1 MSWPESRRARKLKW
15 DGKMTGCYETR
26 ASVAGRRR
34 KKPSHRRRLLAVAGC
49 VALPHLLAPPTEV
62 EAQEKLKVVT
72 TLPTYAAIA
81 REITGEVAEVEAI
94 ARGDI
99 DPHFVTPRPSYAA
112 LIKKADLFVATGL
125 DLELWVPTLLDRAG
139 NSKVMDGAPGFVAAY
154 AGVELLDIPTDV
166 SRAAGDVHVF
176 GNPHIHTDPVNAII
190 IGENILAGLRRV
202 DEERSEIYEAN
213 YRGFSER
220 LLRRLYG
227 DQLVEIFG
235 PETLFELAR
244 TYRLWDFL
252 SEKSFQDRPLTD
264 YVGGWLAEGA
274 PFRDRD
280 MACYHKNW
288 AYFSARFR
296 VPCAMYVEAKVGI
309 PPSPGHVRELV
320 DWMRENRIPA
330 LLAANYFSHD
340 QVEQVAERTGA
351 QPLIVPEHVGG
362 APGADGYFDLVD
374 LWVSSLA
381 GAFQGTAEDEE

>member
-1 MSWPESRRARKLKW
+1 
-15 DGKMTGCYETR
+15 MTGCYETR
-26 ASVAGRRR
+26 ASLARHRRR
-34 KKPSHRRRLLAVAGC
+34 KPARRRRLFTAAGG
-49 VALPHLLAPPTEV
+49 VALLHLLSPQAEIA
-62 EAQEKLKVVT
+62 AQDRLKVVT

-81 REITGEVAEVEAI
+81 REITGELADVEAI
-94 ARGDI
+94 ARGDV

-125 DLELWVPTLLDRAG
+125 DLELWVPTLLDRAA
-139 NSKVMDGAPGFVAAY
+139 NSRVMDGAPGFVAAY
-154 AGVELLDIPTDV
+154 AGVELLDIPTDI

-213 YRGFSER
+213 YRGFAER

-252 SEKSFQDRPLTD
+252 SEKSFQDRPLID
-264 YVGGWLAEGA
+264 YLGGWLAEVTAFG
-274 PFRDRD
+274 DRE

-320 DWMRENRIPA
+320 DWMRENGIPV
-330 LLAANYFSHD
+330 LFAANYFSHD

-351 QPLIVPEHVGG
+351 QPLIVAEHVGG
-362 APGADGYFDLVD
+362 APGVDDYFDLVD
-374 LWVSSLA
+374 LWVSGLA
-381 GAFQGTAEDEE
+381 RAFEDAAEDDE

>member
-1 MSWPESRRARKLKW
+1 M
-15 DGKMTGCYETR
+15 
-26 ASVAGRRR
+26 
-34 KKPSHRRRLLAVAGC
+34 
-49 VALPHLLAPPTEV
+49 
-62 EAQEKLKVVT
+62 
-72 TLPTYAAIA
+72 PTYAAIA
-81 REITGEVAEVEAI
+81 REITGELAEVKAI
-94 ARGDI
+94 ARGDE

-125 DLELWVPTLLDRAG
+125 DLELWVPTLLDRAA
-139 NSKVMDGAPGFVAAY
+139 NAKVTDGAPGFVAAW
-154 AGVELLDIPTDV
+154 AGVELLDIPTDI

-176 GNPHIHTDPVNAII
+176 GNPHIHTDPINAII
-190 IGENILAGLRRV
+190 IGENILAGLRRI
-202 DEERSEIYEAN
+202 DEERSETYEAN
-213 YRGFSER
+213 YRAFTER

-235 PETLFELAR
+235 AETLFELAR
-244 TYRLWDFL
+244 THRLWDFL

-264 YVGGWLAEGA
+264 YVGGWLADGA

-320 DWMRENRIPA
+320 DWMRENHIPA
-330 LLAANYFSHD
+330 LFAANYFSHD
-340 QVEQVAERTGA
+340 QVEQVAQRTGA
-351 QPLIVPEHVGG
+351 KPLIVPEHVGG

-381 GAFQGTAEDEE
+381 EAFQDAAEDEE

>member
-288 AYFSARFR
+288 VYFSARFR

>member
-1 MSWPESRRARKLKW
+1 MSWPGSRRARKLKW
-15 DGKMTGCYETR
+15 DGKMTGCFETR
-26 ASVAGRRR
+26 ASLARHRRR
-34 KKPSHRRRLLAVAGC
+34 KPAHRRRLFTVAGYL
-49 VALPHLLAPPTEV
+49 ALLHLLTPPADIA
-62 EAQEKLKVVT
+62 AQDKLKVVT

-81 REITGEVAEVEAI
+81 REITGELADVEAI
-94 ARGDI
+94 ARGDE

-125 DLELWVPTLLDRAG
+125 DLELWVPTLLDRAA
-139 NSKVMDGAPGFVAAY
+139 NSRVMDGAPGFVAAY
-154 AGVELLDIPTDV
+154 AGVELLDIPTDI

-190 IGENILAGLRRV
+190 IGENILAGLRRI
-202 DEERSEIYEAN
+202 DEEGSEIYEAN
-213 YRGFSER
+213 YRGFAER
-220 LLRRLYG
+220 LMRRLYG
-227 DQLVEIFG
+227 DELVEIFG

-252 SEKSFQDRPLTD
+252 AEKSFQERPLID
-264 YVGGWLAEGA
+264 YVGGWLAEGTA
-274 PFRDRD
+274 FRDRE

-309 PPSPGHVRELV
+309 PPSPGHVRKLV

-351 QPLIVPEHVGG
+351 EPLIMPEHVGG
-362 APGADGYFDLVD
+362 APGTDGYFDLVD

-381 GAFQGTAEDEE
+381 GAFQAAEDEE